1 MAEMRQ
7 PTNSKDAGNA
17 TDSSLNPQR
26 VHGVSDAR
34 VANLKTNQDDF
45 LSELDALDG
54 VSRYDGG
61 CTVGRITESLEE
73 PIKSKFKDALINP
86 NVNSARLTELL
97 AKYDI
102 IVSSDVMR
110 RHRRRLLGKDG
121 CKCPRES

>member
-1 MAEMRQ
+1 MAETRRQ
-7 PTNSKDAGNA
+7 TNSNDAGNA
-17 TDSSLNPQR
+17 TDSFSNPQR
-26 VHGVSDAR
+26 ARGASGVHAV
-34 VANLKTNQDDF
+34 NQKINQDEF
-45 LSELDALDG
+45 LSELAALDG
-54 VSRYDGG
+54 VARYDGG
-61 CTVGRITESLEE
+61 CSVGKITESLDE
-73 PIKSKFKDALINP
+73 PLRTKFKEALINP